1 MQIERQLS
9 KLNKETISYFEHDSS
24 HFWDEFNYPFGD
36 WRDECH
42 QPKDFGCFTENL
54 SDNMELSYCTKEVKK
69 PRRLSHSDGDL
80 PIFDFPSLEVEEDQE
95 PEVNPNLTSSSATS
109 ASAKIFK
116 IERLKRNAKNKSWI
130 DKLVDD
136 AISYNK
142 SCGKLCYKRRDVM
155 NKCILRAFRKFYRK
169 TLQKQLCKM
178 LMKPSGT
185 EDIKINSSSKNWF
198 KDLTTL
204 ILPSNSECTRDELYE
219 IFAWIC
225 NPNGFTAQKS
235 KISAKS
241 SNVEILDSIFR
252 SYSHKKLQLVFQS
265 KAIMYMF
272 LHFMKYGKEAMMRQP
287 NIKNRQDYEEAFSDF
302 AFNFTIS
309 AD

>member
-1 MQIERQLS
+1 M
-9 KLNKETISYFEHDSS
+9 
-24 HFWDEFNYPFGD
+24 
-36 WRDECH
+36 
-42 QPKDFGCFTENL
+42 
-54 SDNMELSYCTKEVKK
+54 
-69 PRRLSHSDGDL
+69 
-80 PIFDFPSLEVEEDQE
+80 
-95 PEVNPNLTSSSATS
+95 
-109 ASAKIFK
+109 
-116 IERLKRNAKNKSWI
+116 
-130 DKLVDD
+130 
-136 AISYNK
+136 
-142 SCGKLCYKRRDVM
+142 
-155 NKCILRAFRKFYRK
+155 
-169 TLQKQLCKM
+169 
-178 LMKPSGT
+178 
-185 EDIKINSSSKNWF
+185 
-198 KDLTTL
+198 TTL